1 MFFRQTFRSLPHYKF
16 AENYHASKM
25 KNVLILTEQITKHV
39 CVYPTEGTRQKQ
51 KFSAVSWKKL
61 KCLISHITLVFCF
74 LVSKSS
80 NLRFAKIY
88 KFSSSF
94 IN

>member
-1 MFFRQTFRSLPHYKF
+1 MFFRQIFRSLPHYKF

-51 KFSAVSWKKL
+51 KFSPVS
-61 KCLISHITLVFCF
+61 
-74 LVSKSS
+74 
-80 NLRFAKIY
+80 
-88 KFSSSF
+88 
-94 IN
+94 